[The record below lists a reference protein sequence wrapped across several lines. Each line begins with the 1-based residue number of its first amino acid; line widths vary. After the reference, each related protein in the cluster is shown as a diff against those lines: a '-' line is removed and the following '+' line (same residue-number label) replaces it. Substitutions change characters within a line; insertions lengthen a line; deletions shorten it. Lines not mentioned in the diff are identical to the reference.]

1 MQKKR
6 LYLLEWQ
13 NVLSKSLAKSIKRY
27 QNRQK
32 RFTKEFIFSKV
43 AALRL
48 ANLLKRIPSYLFSKE
63 FDSII
68 RNF

>member
-6 LYLLEWQ
+6 LYL
-13 NVLSKSLAKSIKRY
+13 NVLSKSLAKSVKRY

-32 RFTKEFIFSKV
+32 RFTKQFIFSKD

-48 ANLLKRIPSYLFSKE
+48 ANLLKMHSFLF
-63 FDSII
+63 ILQVI
-68 RNF
+68 